1 MDDSERT
8 GAQNKAVPFALL
20 GAMASLMVIFV
31 LAAVFTREWGFLI
44 IGAIGFLV
52 GLVPIL
58 SKR

>member
-1 MDDSERT
+1 MAKRT
-8 GAQNKAVPFALL
+8 GPQKDAVPLALL

-31 LAAVFTREWGFLI
+31 LAAIVTREWGFLI